1 MRMVDL
7 IEKKKDNVVLTDE
20 EIHELIQGYTKG
32 DIPDYQMSAFLMAV
46 VFNGLTDHETAQ
58 LTLEMMHSGDV
69 IDLSGIHGIKVDK
82 HSTGGVGDKTSLVL
96 GPMVAA
102 CGVPVAK
109 MSGKGLGH
117 TGGTLDKME
126 SIPGLNIYVNEEDFI
141 KQVNDIHLAIVD
153 IMMPVMDGLTMT
165 MKLRE
170 VSDIPVIFL
179 TAKTEDIDKI
189 TGLNLGAD
197 DYITKPFEPMELIAR
212 VNSNLRRYEQILNLK
227 GRTQTP
233 SNQLIVGGLVLD
245 QATKEVFVNGRSV
258 RLTKKEFQ
266 ILELLMSYPGK
277 VYSAEEIYES
287 IWEETAIN
295 TETIMVHV
303 RRLRE
308 KIEANPKHPEYLKA
322 VWGVGYKI
330 EKME

>member
-1 MRMVDL
+1 MKHTLLLVEDELGIRETVKIFL
-7 IEKKKDNVVLTDE
+7 KSQNYEVIEAE
-20 EIHELIQGYTKG
+20 
-32 DIPDYQMSAFLMAV
+32 
-46 VFNGLTDHETAQ
+46 NGKE
-58 LTLEMMHSGDV
+58 
-69 IDLSGIHGIKVDK
+69 
-82 HSTGGVGDKTSLVL
+82 
-96 GPMVAA
+96 
-102 CGVPVAK
+102 
-109 MSGKGLGH
+109 GLDA
-117 TGGTLDKME
+117 LK
-126 SIPGLNIYVNEEDFI
+126 N
-141 KQVNDIHLAIVD
+141 NDIHLAIVD

-170 VSDIPVIFL
+170 VLDIPVIFL

-227 GRTQTP
+227 GNTQKP
-233 SNQLIVGGLVLD
+233 NNQLIVGGLVLD
-245 QATKEVFVNGRSV
+245 QATKEVFVNGQSV

-303 RRLRE
+303 RRLRG

>member
-1 MRMVDL
+1 MKHTILLVEDELGIRETVKIFLKSQNYEVIEAENGREGL
-7 IEKKKDNVVLTDE
+7 IALQN
-20 EIHELIQGYTKG
+20 
-32 DIPDYQMSAFLMAV
+32 
-46 VFNGLTDHETAQ
+46 
-58 LTLEMMHSGDV
+58 
-69 IDLSGIHGIKVDK
+69 
-82 HSTGGVGDKTSLVL
+82 
-96 GPMVAA
+96 
-102 CGVPVAK
+102 
-109 MSGKGLGH
+109 
-117 TGGTLDKME
+117 
-126 SIPGLNIYVNEEDFI
+126 
-141 KQVNDIHLAIVD
+141 NDIHLAIVD

-170 VSDIPVIFL
+170 VSDIPVIIL

-227 GRTQTP
+227 GNTQKP
-233 SNQLIVGGLVLD
+233 NNQLIVGGLVLD
-245 QATKEVFVNGRSV
+245 QETKEVFVNGQSV

>member
-1 MRMVDL
+1 MKHTILLVEDELGIRETVKIFLKSQNYEVIEAENGKEGL
-7 IEKKKDNVVLTDE
+7 IALQN
-20 EIHELIQGYTKG
+20 
-32 DIPDYQMSAFLMAV
+32 
-46 VFNGLTDHETAQ
+46 
-58 LTLEMMHSGDV
+58 
-69 IDLSGIHGIKVDK
+69 
-82 HSTGGVGDKTSLVL
+82 
-96 GPMVAA
+96 
-102 CGVPVAK
+102 
-109 MSGKGLGH
+109 
-117 TGGTLDKME
+117 
-126 SIPGLNIYVNEEDFI
+126 
-141 KQVNDIHLAIVD
+141 NDIHLAIVD

-227 GRTQTP
+227 GSTQTP

-258 RLTKKEFQ
+258 RLTKKKFQ

>member
-1 MRMVDL
+1 MKHTILLVEDELGIRETVKIFLKSQNYEVIEAENGKEGL
-7 IEKKKDNVVLTDE
+7 IALQN
-20 EIHELIQGYTKG
+20 
-32 DIPDYQMSAFLMAV
+32 
-46 VFNGLTDHETAQ
+46 
-58 LTLEMMHSGDV
+58 
-69 IDLSGIHGIKVDK
+69 
-82 HSTGGVGDKTSLVL
+82 
-96 GPMVAA
+96 
-102 CGVPVAK
+102 
-109 MSGKGLGH
+109 
-117 TGGTLDKME
+117 
-126 SIPGLNIYVNEEDFI
+126 
-141 KQVNDIHLAIVD
+141 NDIHLAIVD

-227 GRTQTP
+227 GNTQKP
-233 SNQLIVGGLVLD
+233 NNQLIVGGLILD
-245 QATKEVFVNGRSV
+245 QATKEVFVNGQSV

>member
-1 MRMVDL
+1 MKHTILLVEDELGIRETVKIFLKSQNYEVIEAENGKEGL
-7 IEKKKDNVVLTDE
+7 IALQN
-20 EIHELIQGYTKG
+20 
-32 DIPDYQMSAFLMAV
+32 
-46 VFNGLTDHETAQ
+46 
-58 LTLEMMHSGDV
+58 
-69 IDLSGIHGIKVDK
+69 
-82 HSTGGVGDKTSLVL
+82 
-96 GPMVAA
+96 
-102 CGVPVAK
+102 
-109 MSGKGLGH
+109 
-117 TGGTLDKME
+117 
-126 SIPGLNIYVNEEDFI
+126 
-141 KQVNDIHLAIVD
+141 NDIHLAIVD

-227 GRTQTP
+227 GSTQTP

-245 QATKEVFVNGRSV
+245 QATKEVSVNGRSV

>member
-1 MRMVDL
+1 MKHTILLVEDELGIRETVKIFLKSQNYEVIEAENGKEGL
-7 IEKKKDNVVLTDE
+7 IALQN
-20 EIHELIQGYTKG
+20 
-32 DIPDYQMSAFLMAV
+32 
-46 VFNGLTDHETAQ
+46 
-58 LTLEMMHSGDV
+58 
-69 IDLSGIHGIKVDK
+69 
-82 HSTGGVGDKTSLVL
+82 
-96 GPMVAA
+96 
-102 CGVPVAK
+102 
-109 MSGKGLGH
+109 
-117 TGGTLDKME
+117 
-126 SIPGLNIYVNEEDFI
+126 
-141 KQVNDIHLAIVD
+141 NDIHLAIVD

-197 DYITKPFEPMELIAR
+197 DYITKPFETMELIAR

-227 GRTQTP
+227 GSTQTP

-245 QATKEVFVNGRSV
+245 QATKEVFVNGQSV

>member
-1 MRMVDL
+1 MKHTILLVEDELGIRETVKIFLKSQNYEVIEAENGKEGL
-7 IEKKKDNVVLTDE
+7 IALQN
-20 EIHELIQGYTKG
+20 
-32 DIPDYQMSAFLMAV
+32 
-46 VFNGLTDHETAQ
+46 
-58 LTLEMMHSGDV
+58 
-69 IDLSGIHGIKVDK
+69 
-82 HSTGGVGDKTSLVL
+82 
-96 GPMVAA
+96 
-102 CGVPVAK
+102 
-109 MSGKGLGH
+109 
-117 TGGTLDKME
+117 
-126 SIPGLNIYVNEEDFI
+126 
-141 KQVNDIHLAIVD
+141 NDIHLAIVD

-212 VNSNLRRYEQILNLK
+212 VNSNLRRYERILNLK
-227 GRTQTP
+227 GNTQKP
-233 SNQLIVGGLVLD
+233 NNQLIVGGLILD
-245 QATKEVFVNGRSV
+245 QATKEVFVNGQSV

>member
-1 MRMVDL
+1 MKHTILLVEDELGIRETVKIFLKSQNYEVIEAENGKEGL
-7 IEKKKDNVVLTDE
+7 IALQN
-20 EIHELIQGYTKG
+20 
-32 DIPDYQMSAFLMAV
+32 
-46 VFNGLTDHETAQ
+46 
-58 LTLEMMHSGDV
+58 
-69 IDLSGIHGIKVDK
+69 
-82 HSTGGVGDKTSLVL
+82 
-96 GPMVAA
+96 
-102 CGVPVAK
+102 
-109 MSGKGLGH
+109 
-117 TGGTLDKME
+117 
-126 SIPGLNIYVNEEDFI
+126 
-141 KQVNDIHLAIVD
+141 NDIHLAIVD

-227 GRTQTP
+227 GSTQTP

-245 QATKEVFVNGRSV
+245 QATKEVFVNGQSV

-308 KIEANPKHPEYLKA
+308 KIEANPKHPEYLKV

>member
-1 MRMVDL
+1 MKHTILLVEDELGIRETVKIFLKSQNYEVIEAENGKEGL
-7 IEKKKDNVVLTDE
+7 IALQN
-20 EIHELIQGYTKG
+20 
-32 DIPDYQMSAFLMAV
+32 
-46 VFNGLTDHETAQ
+46 
-58 LTLEMMHSGDV
+58 
-69 IDLSGIHGIKVDK
+69 
-82 HSTGGVGDKTSLVL
+82 
-96 GPMVAA
+96 
-102 CGVPVAK
+102 
-109 MSGKGLGH
+109 
-117 TGGTLDKME
+117 
-126 SIPGLNIYVNEEDFI
+126 
-141 KQVNDIHLAIVD
+141 NDIHLAIVD

-227 GRTQTP
+227 GNIQKP
-233 SNQLIVGGLVLD
+233 NNQLIVGGLVLD
-245 QATKEVFVNGRSV
+245 QATKEVFVNGQSV

>member
-1 MRMVDL
+1 MKHTILLVEDELGIRETVKIFLKSQNYEVIEAENGKEGL
-7 IEKKKDNVVLTDE
+7 IALQN
-20 EIHELIQGYTKG
+20 
-32 DIPDYQMSAFLMAV
+32 
-46 VFNGLTDHETAQ
+46 
-58 LTLEMMHSGDV
+58 
-69 IDLSGIHGIKVDK
+69 
-82 HSTGGVGDKTSLVL
+82 
-96 GPMVAA
+96 
-102 CGVPVAK
+102 
-109 MSGKGLGH
+109 
-117 TGGTLDKME
+117 
-126 SIPGLNIYVNEEDFI
+126 
-141 KQVNDIHLAIVD
+141 NDIHLAIVD

-227 GRTQTP
+227 GSTQTP

-245 QATKEVFVNGRSV
+245 QATKEVFVNGQSV

-322 VWGVGYKI
+322 VFGGVGYKI

>member
-1 MRMVDL
+1 MKHTILLVEDELGIRETVKIFLKSQNYEVIEAENGKEGL
-7 IEKKKDNVVLTDE
+7 IALQN
-20 EIHELIQGYTKG
+20 
-32 DIPDYQMSAFLMAV
+32 
-46 VFNGLTDHETAQ
+46 
-58 LTLEMMHSGDV
+58 
-69 IDLSGIHGIKVDK
+69 
-82 HSTGGVGDKTSLVL
+82 
-96 GPMVAA
+96 
-102 CGVPVAK
+102 
-109 MSGKGLGH
+109 
-117 TGGTLDKME
+117 
-126 SIPGLNIYVNEEDFI
+126 
-141 KQVNDIHLAIVD
+141 NDIHLAIVD

-227 GRTQTP
+227 GSTQTP

-245 QATKEVFVNGRSV
+245 QATKEVFVNGQSV

-308 KIEANPKHPEYLKA
+308 KIEADPKHPEYLKA

>member
-1 MRMVDL
+1 MKHTLLLVEDELGIRETVKIFL
-7 IEKKKDNVVLTDE
+7 KSQNYEVIEAE
-20 EIHELIQGYTKG
+20 
-32 DIPDYQMSAFLMAV
+32 
-46 VFNGLTDHETAQ
+46 NGKE
-58 LTLEMMHSGDV
+58 
-69 IDLSGIHGIKVDK
+69 
-82 HSTGGVGDKTSLVL
+82 
-96 GPMVAA
+96 
-102 CGVPVAK
+102 
-109 MSGKGLGH
+109 
-117 TGGTLDKME
+117 
-126 SIPGLNIYVNEEDFI
+126 GLNALQN
-141 KQVNDIHLAIVD
+141 NDIHLAIVD

-170 VSDIPVIFL
+170 ISDIPVIFL

-227 GRTQTP
+227 GSTQKP

-245 QATKEVFVNGRSV
+245 QATKEVFVNGQSV

>member
-1 MRMVDL
+1 MKHTILLVEDELGIRETVKIFL
-7 IEKKKDNVVLTDE
+7 KSQNYEVIEAE
-20 EIHELIQGYTKG
+20 
-32 DIPDYQMSAFLMAV
+32 
-46 VFNGLTDHETAQ
+46 NGKE
-58 LTLEMMHSGDV
+58 
-69 IDLSGIHGIKVDK
+69 
-82 HSTGGVGDKTSLVL
+82 
-96 GPMVAA
+96 
-102 CGVPVAK
+102 
-109 MSGKGLGH
+109 GLDA
-117 TGGTLDKME
+117 LK
-126 SIPGLNIYVNEEDFI
+126 N
-141 KQVNDIHLAIVD
+141 NDIHLAIVD
-153 IMMPVMDGLTMT
+153 IMMPIMDGLTMT

-227 GRTQTP
+227 GNTQKP
-233 SNQLIVGGLVLD
+233 NNQLIVGGLVLD
-245 QATKEVFVNGRSV
+245 QATKEVFVNGQSV

>member
-1 MRMVDL
+1 MKHTILLVEDELGIRETVKIFLKSQNYEVIEAENGKEGL
-7 IEKKKDNVVLTDE
+7 IALQN
-20 EIHELIQGYTKG
+20 
-32 DIPDYQMSAFLMAV
+32 
-46 VFNGLTDHETAQ
+46 
-58 LTLEMMHSGDV
+58 
-69 IDLSGIHGIKVDK
+69 
-82 HSTGGVGDKTSLVL
+82 
-96 GPMVAA
+96 
-102 CGVPVAK
+102 
-109 MSGKGLGH
+109 
-117 TGGTLDKME
+117 
-126 SIPGLNIYVNEEDFI
+126 
-141 KQVNDIHLAIVD
+141 NDIHLAIVD

-227 GRTQTP
+227 GSTQTP

-245 QATKEVFVNGRSV
+245 QATKEVFVNGQSV

-308 KIEANPKHPEYLKA
+308 KIEANPKHPEYFKA
-322 VWGVGYKI
+322 VWGGGYKI
-330 EKME
+330 EMME

>member
-1 MRMVDL
+1 MKHTILLV
-7 IEKKKDNVVLTDE
+7 EDE
-20 EIHELIQGYTKG
+20 LGIR
-32 DIPDYQMSAFLMAV
+32 
-46 VFNGLTDHETAQ
+46 ETAKIFLKSQ
-58 LTLEMMHSGDV
+58 NYEV
-69 IDLSGIHGIKVDK
+69 IE
-82 HSTGGVGDKTSLVL
+82 
-96 GPMVAA
+96 AEN
-102 CGVPVAK
+102 
-109 MSGKGLGH
+109 GKEGLIA
-117 TGGTLDKME
+117 LQ
-126 SIPGLNIYVNEEDFI
+126 N
-141 KQVNDIHLAIVD
+141 NDIHLAIVD

-227 GRTQTP
+227 GSTQTP

-245 QATKEVFVNGRSV
+245 QATKEVFVNGQSV